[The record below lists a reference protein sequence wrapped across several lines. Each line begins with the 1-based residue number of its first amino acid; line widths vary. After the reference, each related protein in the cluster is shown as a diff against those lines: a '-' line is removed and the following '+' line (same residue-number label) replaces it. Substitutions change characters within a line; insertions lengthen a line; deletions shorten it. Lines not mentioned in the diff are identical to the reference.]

1 MSEQQTKNT
10 LKEPLNILLETY
22 HDKVGKINNS
32 SELFDIYS
40 PWNDSN
46 IEKMLDSFDVALKTD
61 SNTFSWLNIEKDLPK
76 STDVNINYGLPNHIK
91 GNIDEATLFLCLVNP
106 NIDDI
111 KTNKSDGVRT
121 YYEKARELNSRDK
134 SLNIVN
140 SSREFIQD
148 RNFLTKHIVDVS
160 ENSSILFNE
169 LEFLQY
175 KLKGN
180 GNNYFKND
188 AYYFEHYLQQFIK
201 EFLGKTDTFKV
212 FIENLKEYEWE
223 ELEKMSKKIADL
235 EAFPFRSQNPNFIYK
250 EGNKE
255 TNFTNLLIESDS
267 KVNLL
272 SARVIIWRIVKHLE
286 SSQHKPAFILR
297 RFNTFWLPTIS
308 KVLEQDLNFTKE
320 EINQI
325 INALDEEYFFT
336 VREKDF
342 NGQSSY
348 FGRNFCKNNKR
359 ISNSSFKHLVQETLG
374 EYVKK

>member
-1 MSEQQTKNT
+1 MSKQQIKNT
-10 LKEPLNILLETY
+10 LKEPLKILLETY

-32 SELFDIYS
+32 SELFDMYS

-46 IEKMLDSFDVALKTD
+46 MKKMIKSFNEALQ
-61 SNTFSWLNIEKDLPK
+61 SNSNSFSWLDIEKDLPE

-106 NIDDI
+106 NIDKVKI
-111 KTNKSDGVRT
+111 GNSDGVRI
-121 YYEKARELNSRDK
+121 YYEKARELNSGDK
-134 SLNIVN
+134 SLNIVD
-140 SSREFIQD
+140 SSREFIQN

-169 LEFLQY
+169 LQIVKQTHSY
-175 KLKGN
+175 K
-180 GNNYFKND
+180 D
-188 AYYFEHYLQQFIK
+188 TYYLGHYLPHFIK
-201 EFLGKTDTFKV
+201 EFLNKKGSFKNVIHNLTD
-212 FIENLKEYEWE
+212 EWDG
-223 ELEKMSKKIADL
+223 LEQMSKKIANL
-235 EAFPFRSQNPNFIYK
+235 EAFPFRSQNPNYTYK
-250 EGNKE
+250 SNKRA

-325 INALDEEYFFT
+325 INTLDEEYFFT
-336 VREKDF
+336 VRKKDY
-342 NGQSSY
+342 NGQSGY